1 MYYLPPTLISIL
13 EVLLAIVPALLSVA
27 YVTVAERKTM
37 ASMQR
42 RFGPNHTGYLPNISN
57 PMSFPYR
64 EKESFKNY
72 YHTSATDKLINGLYL
87 NRKAPIKPFKDNVI
101 KTCKDLLS
109 PSDLNTF
116 FRSIRSKGGIYIFT
130 YKENPDIFYLGR
142 AKNFRNRFKAHLNI
156 NLQDKFHVFANAV
169 G

>member
-13 EVLLAIVPALLSVA
+13 EVLLVIVPALLSVA

-42 RFGPNHTGYLPNISN
+42 RLGPNAVGYLPNFSL
-57 PMSFPYR
+57 FRFGY
-64 EKESFKNY
+64 FKKF
-72 YHTSATDKLINGLYL
+72 YHTSTIDKLINGLYL

-101 KTCKDLLS
+101 KTCEDLLS
-109 PSDLNTF
+109 PSDLKTF

-130 YKENPDIFYLGR
+130 YKENPDLFYIGR
-142 AKNFRNRFKAHLNI
+142 TKNFITRFKAHLNI